1 MNITLAIIYV
11 NGVART
17 RIEDDCLVE
26 CTVEGEGSGRGI
38 DIVRTRL
45 TEAFTEI
52 HNTHD
57 IEVVFPE
64 LGECI

>member
-1 MNITLAIIYV
+1 MNITLVVIYV

-17 RIEDDCLVE
+17 RVEDDCLVE
-26 CTVEGEGSGRGI
+26 CTVDGQDGGRDI
-38 DIVRTRL
+38 DVVRTRL
-45 TEAFTEI
+45 TEAFSEI

-64 LGECI
+64 LGEVL

>member
-26 CTVEGEGSGRGI
+26 CTVEGEGSGRDI
-38 DIVRTRL
+38 DITRTRL

-52 HNTHD
+52 HSTHD